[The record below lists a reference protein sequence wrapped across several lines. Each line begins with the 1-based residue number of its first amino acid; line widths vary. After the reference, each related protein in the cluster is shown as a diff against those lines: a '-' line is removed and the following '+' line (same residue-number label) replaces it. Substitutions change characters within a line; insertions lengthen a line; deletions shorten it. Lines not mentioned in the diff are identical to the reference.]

1 MESIGKAVLIF
12 MLAVKSLSPS
22 VGPKAPS
29 TASYVPDPDRPY
41 VMRIA
46 ILPFDNITSDPNATD
61 KMHDT
66 MLTYLLHTQ
75 VIGVVDPDLVEQTL
89 FDQKV
94 RKTSQITPKIGR
106 DIKQALR
113 VDALLAGKI
122 TAYQVDSAGGDSIPV
137 IAINARLLDP
147 DTMDIIWSMSFVRKG
162 NDKSVLFDIGRIDT
176 LSDLSQLVA
185 NDLASSLG
193 KQGSAA
199 IAGYRKK
206 SGATMAA
213 ATAPAPP
220 PLKTTAA
227 VVAAPAGAETAAAA
241 TDTKAAAAALPAP
254 IANLQ
259 DYLPEVEGYTRDEV
273 EVKKHGVPSANTT
286 YRKGAAPIFVRL
298 MDCGNGETC
307 KKLKS
312 AMMIGADEGSV
323 QLNGDTGAK
332 AHGKMGMLEYYA
344 VHGRFLLIMSAG
356 DPSADDMKLLGSQLL
371 KHANK

>member
-22 VGPKAPS
+22 IGPKAPS
-29 TASYVPDPDRPY
+29 TASYVPDPNVQY

-46 ILPFDNITSDPNATD
+46 MLPFDNITSDTNATD

-66 MLTYLLHTQ
+66 LLTYLLHTQ
-75 VIGVVDPDLVEQTL
+75 IIGVVDPDIVEQTL

-94 RKTSQITPKIGR
+94 RKTTQITPKIGR

-193 KQGSAA
+193 KQGARA
-199 IAGYRKK
+199 LDGYRKK

-213 ATAPAPP
+213 VTAPEPP
-220 PLKTTAA
+220 PLKT
-227 VVAAPAGAETAAAA
+227 APAAA
-241 TDTKAAAAALPAP
+241 TADATPAVATETKAVVTPATP

-273 EVKKHGVPSANTT
+273 EIKKHGVPSANTT
-286 YRKGAAPIFVRL
+286 YRKGAAPIIVRL
-298 MDCGNGETC
+298 MDCGDGETC
-307 KKLKS
+307 KKLKT

-323 QLNGDTGAK
+323 QINGDTGNK

-371 KHANK
+371 KHAK